1 MTHCPLSCSRARG
14 GHYMSELSWNQ
25 GNKRRWHT
33 HIHIHTNTHTLHTSC
48 GREWAHKHQLE
59 RAMVSGKRCEQE
71 KWCVWVSV
79 NMRECACVFV
89 EFLQLWQ
96 LGWRSGGGV
105 CDWRRCQQSKCLF
118 IFITHKCVCVWIYV
132 HERYVHLCLCL
143 LISIFMVI

>member
-1 MTHCPLSCSRARG
+1 MTHCPLSLSCCRTRG
-14 GHYMSELSWNQ
+14 GHYMSELSWTAAI
-25 GNKRRWHT
+25 KDHDT
-33 HIHIHTNTHTLHTSC
+33 HINIHTLNTSC

-59 RAMVSGKRCEQE
+59 RAMVSGKRCEQG

-118 IFITHKCVCVWIYV
+118 IFITRKCVCVWIYA
-132 HERYVHLCLCL
+132 HEDYVHLCLCL